1 MSKILKITE
10 QTTYDDYEGAGSV
23 SITVEA
29 NGTVLHDLEF
39 HDGEPEDNNLG
50 RNFNDCLSITS
61 VLATVAKYVANGYTV
76 EFVDG
81 EQS

>member
-10 QTTYDDYEGAGSV
+10 QTTYDDEGAGSI

-29 NGTVLHDLEF
+29 DGTVHHDLAF

-50 RNFNDCLSITS
+50 RNFHDCLSITS
-61 VLATVAKYVANGYTV
+61 VLATVSKYVANGYTV